1 MSGFKLLAIV
11 PLKDCDTKF
20 RKNLSIGTP
29 YKFFNNVTI
38 ELNEASS
45 KINKVVINNQ
55 NTIEDLYNLPNGIK
69 VEISAVVGL
78 NGSGKST
85 LIELLYYF
93 IYAISIHNGKEK
105 LLEEHSEIIQEKIN
119 YQNNDTNKIYSDSK
133 KSNSLDLLKIS
144 KNHDLTFYK
153 KDFEGITSSQTLI
166 KNALRK
172 RSEYLHEIRKND
184 KENEDLIKEKLA
196 VSLVYETSKGIHS
209 ISFLNGEV
217 KYFKYNSNGIPEIDN
232 NFFFDPFFYSICLN
246 YSHHSLNSKVIGN
259 WVNSLFHKNDG
270 YVTPVVINPMR
281 DDGNF
286 NINRELHLSN
296 ERVMSNLTYDVVN
309 NPEVSLLKKYELRK
323 FLFSVKKDIPL
334 IRCKGFEDKNAE
346 FKESITKYYEKDEFD
361 NLKSVRLVRSILG
374 KNTLVNYTNYQDYAI
389 GYLEKKIDKIK
400 NNYSQLFS
408 DVNGNFSNSKFMYIL
423 RTNKSHITKK
433 LRQTINF
440 IDKTNNNKSIWNKTK
455 NYDYEEFSIDQFK
468 SWLSECDS
476 NYQKLSPSDLMNF
489 ALPGFFNIDFEIIT
503 KDKTVIKLSDL
514 SSGEQQMIFNI
525 NTITYHL
532 YNLQSIHSDK
542 DDKSNE
548 EEESINR
555 LKYKNVSIILDE
567 VEIYYHPE
575 MQRELTFNL
584 LSALE
589 NIKEKGQKGLES
601 IHIIYLTHSPFILS
615 DVSST
620 NILRLKN
627 GKIEKN
633 LKETFASNVHD
644 LLANDFFLEN
654 GFMGELAKKRIEE
667 TILYLNYKIYE
678 KKRQEIDNNTDVAEE
693 NDVIEFSK
701 FKKLKDQVRI
711 WDKDYHKKI
720 INLIGEPIIKNKLQ
734 KMYYDVFEEDD
745 RNSIKDEI
753 LSLAQKAGLDI
764 KFNN

>member
-29 YKFFNNVTI
+29 YKFLNNVTI
-38 ELNEASS
+38 ELNKANS
-45 KINKVVINNQ
+45 KIIKVAINKQ
-55 NTIEDLYNLPNGIK
+55 NTIEDLYNLQNGIN

-93 IYAISIHNGKEK
+93 IYAISIHNDKEK
-105 LLEEHSEIIQEKIN
+105 LLHEHSEIIQDKIN
-119 YQNNDTNKIYSDSK
+119 YQRNDTNKIYSDSK
-133 KSNSLDLLKIS
+133 KTNALDLLKIS

-172 RSEYLHEIRKND
+172 RSEYLHNIKKND

-196 VSLVYETSKGIHS
+196 LSLIYETSNGIHS
-209 ISFLNGEV
+209 ISFLNGDV
-217 KYFKYNSNGIPEIDN
+217 KYYKYNSNGIPEIDN
-232 NFFFDPFFYSICLN
+232 NYFFDPFFYSICLN

-259 WVNSLFHKNDG
+259 WINSLFHKNDG

-281 DDGNF
+281 DEGNF

-309 NPEVSLLKKYELRK
+309 NSEVSLLKKYELKK
-323 FLFSVKKDIPL
+323 FLFTVKKDYTL
-334 IRCKGFEDKNAE
+334 IKCKGFEDLNAKL
-346 FKESITKYYEKDEFD
+346 KESITKNYEKNEFD

-374 KNTLVNYTNYQDYAI
+374 NDSLMNYTNYLDYAL
-389 GYLEKKIDKIK
+389 GYLENKIDKIK
-400 NNYSQLFS
+400 NNYSQLFN
-408 DVNGNFSNSKFMYIL
+408 DINGNFSNPKFMFFL
-423 RTNKSHITKK
+423 RNNESHITKK

-440 IDKTNNNKSIWNKTK
+440 IDKTNNNKSIWNKTN

-468 SWLSECDS
+468 SWLSECDP
-476 NYQKLSPSDLMNF
+476 NYQKLSPSALMNF

-503 KDKTVIKLSDL
+503 KDKTIIKLSDL
-514 SSGEQQMIFNI
+514 SSGEQQMIFNL

-532 YNLQSIHSDK
+532 YNLQSIHADK
-542 DDKSNE
+542 EDKNNE
-548 EEESINR
+548 EGESINR

-584 LSALE
+584 LNTLE
-589 NIKEKGQKGLES
+589 NIKEKGQKGIES

-615 DVSST
+615 DIAPSNT
-620 NILRLKN
+620 LLLEE
-627 GKIEKN
+627 GKIAIKDDF
-633 LKETFASNVHD
+633 KTFGANIYD
-644 LLANDFFLEN
+644 LLADSFFLK
-654 GFMGELAKKRIEE
+654 GFTGKFAELKINS
-667 TILYLNYKIYE
+667 TIKWLFDLY
-678 KKRQEIDNNTDVAEE
+678 D
-693 NDVIEFSK
+693 
-701 FKKLKDQVRI
+701 
-711 WDKDYHKKI
+711 
-720 INLIGEPIIKNKLQ
+720 
-734 KMYYDVFEEDD
+734 
-745 RNSIKDEI
+745 
-753 LSLAQKAGLDI
+753 
-764 KFNN
+764 KFNNNKLTADLYPSSDLIKTHKQIIDLIDEPILKRKLLEIYSIVFSQENEKERQIKEVTKMAESLGLKVTKISDK

>member
-1 MSGFKLLAIV
+1 MSGFKILAIV
-11 PLKDCDTKF
+11 PLKGCDIKF
-20 RKNLSIGTP
+20 RKNLNLGTP
-29 YKFFNNVTI
+29 YKFFNEVTI
-38 ELNEASS
+38 ELNNENS
-45 KINKVVINNQ
+45 KIVKAVIDKQ
-55 NTIEDLYNLPNGIK
+55 NRIEDLYNLKNGIN

-93 IYAISIHNGKEK
+93 IYAISIHNDRDK
-105 LLEEHSEIIQEKIN
+105 LLEEHSEIIQNLIN
-119 YQNNDTNKIYSDSK
+119 YQRENTDKLYSDSK
-133 KSNSLDLLKIS
+133 RTNPLDLLKIT

-153 KDFEGITSSQTLI
+153 KDFEGITSGQTLI

-172 RSEYLHEIRKND
+172 RSEYLLEIKNKD
-184 KENEDLIKEKLA
+184 KENEILIKEKLA
-196 VSLVYETSKGIHS
+196 VSLVYETFEGVHS
-209 ISFLNGEV
+209 ISFLNGKVEYY
-217 KYFKYNSNGIPEIDN
+217 KYDSSGKPAIDD

-281 DDGNF
+281 DEGNF

-296 ERVMSNLTYDVVN
+296 ERVMSNLTFDVVN
-309 NPEVSLLKKYELRK
+309 NPEVSLLKKYELKK
-323 FLFSVKKDIPL
+323 FLFSVKNDFTL
-334 IRCKGFEDKNAE
+334 IKCIGFQDENAD
-346 FKESITKYYEKDEFD
+346 FKASITKYLEKDEFD

-374 KNTLVNYTNYQDYAI
+374 KNSLVKYTNYQDYAL
-389 GYLEKKIDKIK
+389 GYLEKKIEKIK
-400 NNYSQLFS
+400 NNYSQLFN
-408 DVNGNFSNSKFMYIL
+408 DVNGNFSNSKFMHYL
-423 RTNKSHITKK
+423 RTSESHVTKK
-433 LRQTINF
+433 MRQTINF
-440 IDKTNNNKSIWNKTK
+440 IEKTSNPNSIWNKSS
-455 NYDYEEFSIDQFK
+455 NHNYEEFNLVEFK
-468 SWLSECDS
+468 SWLAECNP
-476 NYQKLSPSDLMNF
+476 NYQKLGPSGLMNF
-489 ALPGFFNIDFEIIT
+489 ALPGFFNIDFEIAT
-503 KDKTVIKLSDL
+503 KDKIKLKLSDL

-532 YNLQSIHSDK
+532 YNLQSIHVDK
-542 DDKSNE
+542 DDENVDEVESNKKVE
-548 EEESINR
+548 R

-584 LSALE
+584 LNTLE
-589 NIKEKGQKGLES
+589 NIKGKDDIGIES

-615 DVSST
+615 DIPSS

-627 GKIEKN
+627 GMIEKIAQ
-633 LKETFASNVHD
+633 ETFASNVHD

-667 TILYLNYKIYE
+667 TILFLNYKMSE
-678 KKRQEIDNNTDVAEE
+678 KKLLDVAKY
-693 NDVIEFSK
+693 DFSK
-701 FKKLKDQVRI
+701 LKI
-711 WDKDYHKKI
+711 EDKDYYRKI

-734 KMYYDVFEEDD
+734 KMYYDVFQEDD
-745 RNSIKDEI
+745 RNNIKEEI